1 MPELQA
7 DRGRKINGLLYKKNI
22 VKQEAFALPLH
33 GLNRMS
39 KILIKNIKKLVQV
52 REAGITKI
60 CGADM
65 DVLPCVDNAWLAIDN
80 GVIADY
86 GEMKNFPGIE
96 DWKGLVIIDAADKM
110 VFPCWV
116 DSHTHIVYACSREQE
131 FADRIKGLTYE
142 EIAKRG
148 GGILNS
154 AKKLA
159 EANEEELIAQAL
171 PRFKEIILQGT
182 GAVEIKSGYGLSLE
196 SELKMLR
203 VIKKL
208 KELTPLTIK
217 ATFLGAHAF
226 PAAYKENK
234 RGYIDLVIKEMIPA
248 VAAEKL
254 ADFIDVFC
262 EENYFSFEETV
273 EILEAG
279 KKYGLIPKVHAEQ
292 LSHHGGVE
300 AGVKCGAISVDHLE
314 YVNESDIKLL
324 KDSATMPTI
333 LPGAAYFLSL
343 PNPPARKMIDAGLP
357 LAIASDYNPGSSPCG
372 NMNLMQS
379 IACIQY
385 KLTPNETINAS
396 TINTAYAMQV
406 GKELGSITIGKRANV
421 FITKEIPS
429 IEFMPY
435 SFGSNLIDTV
445 ILNGLVYQ
453 K

>member
-1 MPELQA
+1 
-7 DRGRKINGLLYKKNI
+7 
-22 VKQEAFALPLH
+22 
-33 GLNRMS
+33 MS

-52 REAGITKI
+52 REAGVAKI
-60 CGADM
+60 SGREM
-65 DVLPCVDNAWLAIDN
+65 DVLPCIENAWLAIDN
-80 GVIADY
+80 GLIADY
-86 GEMKNFPGIE
+86 GEMQNFPGID
-96 DWKGLVIIDAADKM
+96 DWKGLQVIDACEKM

-116 DSHTHIVYACSREQE
+116 DSHTHIVYAGSREQE

-142 EIAKRG
+142 EIARRG

-154 AKKLA
+154 AQKLA
-159 EANEEELIAQAL
+159 DASEEELIQQAI
-171 PRFKEIILQGT
+171 PRLKEIILQGT
-182 GAVEIKSGYGLSLE
+182 GAVEIKSGYGLNLAG
-196 SELKMLR
+196 ELKMLR

-217 ATFLGAHAF
+217 STFLGAHAF
-226 PAAYKENK
+226 PASYTENK

-248 VAAEKL
+248 IAEEKL

-262 EENYFSFEETV
+262 EQNYFSFDETV

-300 AGVKCGAISVDHLE
+300 AGVHCEAISVDHLE
-314 YVNESDIKLL
+314 YVNDDDIKLL
-324 KDSATMPTI
+324 KNSFTMPTI

-357 LAIASDYNPGSSPCG
+357 LAIASDYNPGSCPSG

-379 IACIQY
+379 ISCIQY
-385 KLTPNETINAS
+385 GLTPDETINAS
-396 TINTAYAMQV
+396 TINTAYAMMV
-406 GKELGSITIGKRANV
+406 SKELGSITIGKKANV

-429 IEFMPY
+429 IEFMAY
-435 SFGSNLIDTV
+435 SFGSNLIETV